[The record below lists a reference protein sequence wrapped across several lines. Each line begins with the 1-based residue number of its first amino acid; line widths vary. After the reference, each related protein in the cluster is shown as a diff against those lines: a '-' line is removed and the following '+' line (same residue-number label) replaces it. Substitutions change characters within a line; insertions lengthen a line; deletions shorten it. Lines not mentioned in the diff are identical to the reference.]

1 MTKKKDSLNGSVEL
15 LARAIQGV
23 VTEAVG
29 KGNEIV
35 LDEMIAMEGR
45 LNQRIDD
52 TNQRIDDTNQSIEN
66 TNQMLGNTN
75 QNMQSQ
81 FARQEKMIA
90 EINRN
95 AARQEEMVTEINR
108 KIG

>member
-1 MTKKKDSLNGSVEL
+1 MTKKKDNLNGSVEL

-52 TNQRIDDTNQSIEN
+52 TNQRIDG

-90 EINRN
+90 EINRKGV
-95 AARQEEMVTEINR
+95 RQEEMITEINR
-108 KIG
+108 KMG

>member
-1 MTKKKDSLNGSVEL
+1 MTKKKDNLNGSVEL

-52 TNQRIDDTNQSIEN
+52 TNQSIEN

-90 EINRN
+90 EINRK
-95 AARQEEMVTEINR
+95 AARQEEMITEINR

>member
-1 MTKKKDSLNGSVEL
+1 MTKKKDNLNGSVEL

-23 VTEAVG
+23 VTDAVG

-52 TNQRIDDTNQSIEN
+52 TNQRIDDTNQ
-66 TNQMLGNTN
+66 MLGNTN

-90 EINRN
+90 EINRKFV
-95 AARQEEMVTEINR
+95 RQEEMITEINR

>member
-1 MTKKKDSLNGSVEL
+1 MTKKKDNLNGSVEL

-45 LNQRIDD
+45 LNQRIDN
-52 TNQRIDDTNQSIEN
+52 TNQRIDD

-90 EINRN
+90 EINRK
-95 AARQEEMVTEINR
+95 AARQEEMITEINR

>member
-1 MTKKKDSLNGSVEL
+1 MTKKKDNLNGSVEL

-45 LNQRIDD
+45 LNRRIDD
-52 TNQRIDDTNQSIEN
+52 TNQRIDD

-81 FARQEKMIA
+81 FARQEEMI
-90 EINRN
+90 
-95 AARQEEMVTEINR
+95 TEINR

>member
-1 MTKKKDSLNGSVEL
+1 MTKKKDNLNGSVEL

-35 LDEMIAMEGR
+35 LDEMTAMEGR

-52 TNQRIDDTNQSIEN
+52 TNQSIDNN
-66 TNQMLGNTN
+66 NQMLGNTN

-90 EINRN
+90 EINRK
-95 AARQEEMVTEINR
+95 AARQEEMITEINR

>member
-1 MTKKKDSLNGSVEL
+1 MTKKKDNLNGSVEL

-52 TNQRIDDTNQSIEN
+52 TNQSIDN

-90 EINRN
+90 EINRK
-95 AARQEEMVTEINR
+95 AARQEEMITEINR

>member
-1 MTKKKDSLNGSVEL
+1 MTKKKDNLNGSVEL

-52 TNQRIDDTNQSIEN
+52 TNQSIDN

-90 EINRN
+90 EINRKFV
-95 AARQEEMVTEINR
+95 RQEEMITEINR

>member
-1 MTKKKDSLNGSVEL
+1 MTKKKDNLNGSVEL

-52 TNQRIDDTNQSIEN
+52 TNQ
-66 TNQMLGNTN
+66 MLGTTN

-90 EINRN
+90 EINRK
-95 AARQEEMVTEINR
+95 AARQEEMITEINR

>member
-1 MTKKKDSLNGSVEL
+1 MRKNKDNLNGSVEL

-45 LNQRIDD
+45 LKQRIDN
-52 TNQRIDDTNQSIEN
+52 TNQRID
-66 TNQMLGNTN
+66 NTN

-90 EINRN
+90 EINRK
-95 AARQEEMVTEINR
+95 AARQEEMITEINR

>member
-1 MTKKKDSLNGSVEL
+1 MTKKKDNLNGSVEL

-35 LDEMIAMEGR
+35 LGEMIAMEGR

-52 TNQRIDDTNQSIEN
+52 

-90 EINRN
+90 EINRK
-95 AARQEEMVTEINR
+95 AARQEEMITEINR

>member
-1 MTKKKDSLNGSVEL
+1 MTKKKDNLNGSVEL

-52 TNQRIDDTNQSIEN
+52 TNQSIDDTNQMLDN
-66 TNQMLGNTN
+66 TNR
-75 QNMQSQ
+75 NMQSQ

-90 EINRN
+90 EINRK
-95 AARQEEMVTEINR
+95 AARQEEMITEINR

>member
-1 MTKKKDSLNGSVEL
+1 MTKKKDNLNGSVEL

-52 TNQRIDDTNQSIEN
+52 TNQSIDN

-90 EINRN
+90 EINRK
-95 AARQEEMVTEINR
+95 AARQEEMIMEINR

>member
-1 MTKKKDSLNGSVEL
+1 MTKKKDNLNGSVEL

-45 LNQRIDD
+45 LNQRIDN
-52 TNQRIDDTNQSIEN
+52 TNQRIDD

-90 EINRN
+90 EINRK
-95 AARQEEMVTEINR
+95 AARQEEMITEINR
-108 KIG
+108 KMG

>member
-1 MTKKKDSLNGSVEL
+1 MTKKKDNLNGSVEL

-23 VTEAVG
+23 VTEVVG

-52 TNQRIDDTNQSIEN
+52 TNQSID
-66 TNQMLGNTN
+66 NTN

-90 EINRN
+90 EINRK
-95 AARQEEMVTEINR
+95 AARQEEMITEINR
-108 KIG
+108 KTG